1 MLQRD
6 RLIRTQVQQ
15 LADASLFAMSFW
27 LAYCLRGMPFFSE
40 SLGLGT
46 IPADAF
52 ENMVWIFF
60 ALVPAAPLVL
70 ESQGFYNR
78 PVISRRPAI
87 FWPLLKSCFFVT
99 LGLVLLVFL
108 FKKSEFAPRGV
119 MVLFGVFSFVLVWR

>member
-52 ENMVWIFF
+52 ETCVDFLR
-60 ALVPAAPLVL
+60 AGAGGAARARVAGL
-70 ESQGFYNR
+70 YNR
-78 PVISRRPAI
+78 P
-87 FWPLLKSCFFVT
+87 
-99 LGLVLLVFL
+99 
-108 FKKSEFAPRGV
+108 
-119 MVLFGVFSFVLVWR
+119 

>member
-27 LAYCLRGMPFFSE
+27 LADVLRATPFVSDA
-40 SLGLGT
+40 LGLDP
-46 IPADAF
+46 IPIEAF

-60 ALVPAAPLVL
+60 VLVPAAPLVL

-78 PVISRRPAI
+78 PVISRRPMI
-87 FWPLLKSCFFVT
+87 FRDHWSGATHFYFQKI
-99 LGLVLLVFL
+99 
-108 FKKSEFAPRGV
+108 
-119 MVLFGVFSFVLVWR
+119 

>member
-46 IPADAF
+46 IPPESF
-52 ENMVWIFF
+52 ENVVWLYF
-60 ALVPAAPLVL
+60 ALVPAAPLML

-87 FWPLLKSCFFVT
+87 LFITKSRMTRSRCT
-99 LGLVLLVFL
+99 
-108 FKKSEFAPRGV
+108 
-119 MVLFGVFSFVLVWR
+119 FSFAATNTNCSA